1 MNLPKKPEQEALHVA
16 RWTPADLD
24 DAIGTAR
31 DIVRNIRAGR
41 FEIGSDFPARY
52 QDDFANICQTRVFGG
67 ADDLEAEA

>member
-1 MNLPKKPEQEALHVA
+1 MNLPKKPEQEALVVA
-16 RWTPADLD
+16 RWTAADLD

-41 FEIGSDFPARY
+41 FEMADDFPARY

-67 ADDLEAEA
+67 GDDLETDA